1 MIPYRTAKRALDIAG
16 SAIGLF
22 IFSPVMLWA
31 AIRIMREMRAPA
43 IFRQTRAGMNGK
55 PFSICKFRSMTDARD
70 EAGKLKNDS
79 ERLTPFGKWLRS
91 TSIDELPQLWN
102 VLKGDMS
109 LVGPRP
115 LLMDYVRLYSAPQ
128 RVRLDA
134 PPGMTGWAQINGRN
148 ALSWPEKFAMDAWYV
163 KHASMALDLKIIF
176 LTIKKTLVREGIS
189 SPEEVTMPRFTGE
202 NGRQSG

>member
-1 MIPYRTAKRALDIAG
+1 
-16 SAIGLF
+16 
-22 IFSPVMLWA
+22 
-31 AIRIMREMRAPA
+31 
-43 IFRQTRAGMNGK
+43 
-55 PFSICKFRSMTDARD
+55 MTDARD